1 HNFLQVNDTFWKSRD
16 IGWKH
21 GIMIDE
27 NRQHWKCMYCHLT
40 RYGGGVSRL
49 KRHLAGDLDVKMCP
63 KVPADVAENIRE
75 HLQKKRERRKTR
87 AAQNGVNSVT
97 RSSADDTKAEKDPL
111 PVDLEVPTRI
121 DTYILEEGTNLTNA
135 DHQEPTIFR
144 PPLLLRGVRDIG
156 WEHAVDLDGNKKR
169 WQCKW
174 CDLCRSGGVTTLK
187 AHLTDSSCPKI
198 PMEMS
203 KQVLHFVE
211 EKRAARQL
219 FNRDP
224 WPPYKKIDGVSLFCS
239 EGKEEGT
246 VSYKNG
252 QQPSNNGMHMQTS
265 GNCTIDELAAR
276 SNQCGT
282 EHSGQPVE
290 DYEQS
295 KKGSDC
301 AEEQLPIEN
310 GKHHVLNNE
319 HHIVDKNNGNPQNR
333 EKLNLEC
340 DNSIQGAVTTLKAHL
355 TGSEEEGTVPCK
367 DDQQPSNNGMHMQT
381 SEKCAID
388 QLAARSNQCGKHH
401 CGQPVENY
409 EQSKICS
416 DWPEE
421 QLPMEHEKHHVLNN
435 EHQIV
440 DKNTENSQNKQ
451 ILKHPRKTRFNLRK
465 HIVII
470 DEIAR
475 HWRCRYCGMDGHGKT
490 SRLHY
495 HLAGVFRHP
504 KCTSVPKEVF
514 AKAKHHILIKRRP
527 GMKKTGQQAPPEPQ
541 ILAQSS
547 VILEN
552 NDPAFSNLP
561 QLPINDLSSEVHS
574 SYPTRLRDNA
584 WEHSLVFDREKG
596 HWKCKWCSLEG
607 YHGVTRLKWH
617 LVGWQNHPR
626 CCKIPEDAAKRVRDQ
641 MISREKKK
649 VRRSGPHAGI
659 DSGDILCSSMSS
671 QFDEDHFTIAVLNSS
686 SSQAFDEAN
695 RTSNTCNTL
704 SNTISGS
711 QPLMEGPHGILY
723 SNKNKS
729 EMLSRRSDCWSH
741 WRYVLNGLMHLH
753 GVQEGAGIQSCIR
766 DVLHS
771 CSEFESLRDKVEMD
785 SDRTVSTNTG
795 IAECK
800 NVLVDILRS
809 EDFALLCNV
818 LRKTVHQ
825 DEERTKYFDFGVI
838 DSRMKNGEYG
848 CAPEIFKDDL
858 KLVMGKS

>member
-1 HNFLQVNDTFWKSRD
+1 
-16 IGWKH
+16 
-21 GIMIDE
+21 MIDE

-265 GNCTIDELAAR
+265 
-276 SNQCGT
+276 
-282 EHSGQPVE
+282 
-290 DYEQS
+290 
-295 KKGSDC
+295 
-301 AEEQLPIEN
+301 
-310 GKHHVLNNE
+310 
-319 HHIVDKNNGNPQNR
+319 
-333 EKLNLEC
+333 
-340 DNSIQGAVTTLKAHL
+340 
-355 TGSEEEGTVPCK
+355 
-367 DDQQPSNNGMHMQT
+367 
-381 SEKCAID
+381 EKCAID

-451 ILKHPRKTRFNLRK
+451 GGATTAKDHLTDSSCPKIPAEMPKKVLNIVEERRASHHLLNSEKIDWCSVSRLGSEQEGTVRCNNDQEPSNAMHMRTSEKCAVDEILKHPRKTRFNLRK

>member
-1 HNFLQVNDTFWKSRD
+1 TFWKSRD

-252 QQPSNNGMHMQTS
+252 
-265 GNCTIDELAAR
+265 
-276 SNQCGT
+276 
-282 EHSGQPVE
+282 
-290 DYEQS
+290 
-295 KKGSDC
+295 
-301 AEEQLPIEN
+301 
-310 GKHHVLNNE
+310 
-319 HHIVDKNNGNPQNR
+319 
-333 EKLNLEC
+333 
-340 DNSIQGAVTTLKAHL
+340 
-355 TGSEEEGTVPCK
+355 
-367 DDQQPSNNGMHMQT
+367 QQPSNNGMHMQT

-858 KLVMGKS
+858 KL

>member
-1 HNFLQVNDTFWKSRD
+1 MDANKDKGNDKMHLRDWSSQEALRTYKRRRQPEPEPEPKPVDVPEQQVTDTFWKSRD

-239 EGKEEGT
+239 EVKEEGT

-295 KKGSDC
+295 KKGSDW

-355 TGSEEEGTVPCK
+355 TGRGR
-367 DDQQPSNNGMHMQT
+367 D
-381 SEKCAID
+381 
-388 QLAARSNQCGKHH
+388 
-401 CGQPVENY
+401 
-409 EQSKICS
+409 
-416 DWPEE
+416 
-421 QLPMEHEKHHVLNN
+421 
-435 EHQIV
+435 
-440 DKNTENSQNKQ
+440 
-451 ILKHPRKTRFNLRK
+451 
-465 HIVII
+465 
-470 DEIAR
+470 
-475 HWRCRYCGMDGHGKT
+475 
-490 SRLHY
+490 
-495 HLAGVFRHP
+495 
-504 KCTSVPKEVF
+504 CT
-514 AKAKHHILIKRRP
+514 
-527 GMKKTGQQAPPEPQ
+527 M
-541 ILAQSS
+541 
-547 VILEN
+547 
-552 NDPAFSNLP
+552 
-561 QLPINDLSSEVHS
+561 
-574 SYPTRLRDNA
+574 
-584 WEHSLVFDREKG
+584 
-596 HWKCKWCSLEG
+596 
-607 YHGVTRLKWH
+607 
-617 LVGWQNHPR
+617 
-626 CCKIPEDAAKRVRDQ
+626 
-641 MISREKKK
+641 
-649 VRRSGPHAGI
+649 
-659 DSGDILCSSMSS
+659 
-671 QFDEDHFTIAVLNSS
+671 
-686 SSQAFDEAN
+686 
-695 RTSNTCNTL
+695 
-704 SNTISGS
+704 
-711 QPLMEGPHGILY
+711 
-723 SNKNKS
+723 
-729 EMLSRRSDCWSH
+729 
-741 WRYVLNGLMHLH
+741 
-753 GVQEGAGIQSCIR
+753 
-766 DVLHS
+766 
-771 CSEFESLRDKVEMD
+771 
-785 SDRTVSTNTG
+785 
-795 IAECK
+795 
-800 NVLVDILRS
+800 
-809 EDFALLCNV
+809 
-818 LRKTVHQ
+818 
-825 DEERTKYFDFGVI
+825 
-838 DSRMKNGEYG
+838 
-848 CAPEIFKDDL
+848 
-858 KLVMGKS
+858 

>member
-1 HNFLQVNDTFWKSRD
+1 
-16 IGWKH
+16 
-21 GIMIDE
+21 
-27 NRQHWKCMYCHLT
+27 
-40 RYGGGVSRL
+40 
-49 KRHLAGDLDVKMCP
+49 
-63 KVPADVAENIRE
+63 
-75 HLQKKRERRKTR
+75 
-87 AAQNGVNSVT
+87 
-97 RSSADDTKAEKDPL
+97 
-111 PVDLEVPTRI
+111 
-121 DTYILEEGTNLTNA
+121 
-135 DHQEPTIFR
+135 
-144 PPLLLRGVRDIG
+144 
-156 WEHAVDLDGNKKR
+156 
-169 WQCKW
+169 
-174 CDLCRSGGVTTLK
+174 
-187 AHLTDSSCPKI
+187 
-198 PMEMS
+198 
-203 KQVLHFVE
+203 
-211 EKRAARQL
+211 
-219 FNRDP
+219 
-224 WPPYKKIDGVSLFCS
+224 
-239 EGKEEGT
+239 
-246 VSYKNG
+246 
-252 QQPSNNGMHMQTS
+252 
-265 GNCTIDELAAR
+265 
-276 SNQCGT
+276 
-282 EHSGQPVE
+282 
-290 DYEQS
+290 
-295 KKGSDC
+295 
-301 AEEQLPIEN
+301 
-310 GKHHVLNNE
+310 
-319 HHIVDKNNGNPQNR
+319 
-333 EKLNLEC
+333 
-340 DNSIQGAVTTLKAHL
+340 
-355 TGSEEEGTVPCK
+355 
-367 DDQQPSNNGMHMQT
+367 MHMQT

-388 QLAARSNQCGKHH
+388 ELAARSNQCGKHH

-527 GMKKTGQQAPPEPQ
+527 GMRKTGQQAPPEPQ

-561 QLPINDLSSEVHS
+561 QLPINDLSSEVRS

-584 WEHSLVFDREKG
+584 WEHSLFFDREKG

-671 QFDEDHFTIAVLNSS
+671 QFDEEHFTIAVQNSS

-695 RTSNTCNTL
+695 SISNTRNAL

-711 QPLMEGPHGILY
+711 QPLMERPHGILY
-723 SNKNKS
+723 SNTNKS

-785 SDRTVSTNTG
+785 SDRTVSRNTG

-858 KLVMGKS
+858 KLLWENLKMAGQDIIDLANNLSSLTEASYTNQVGRQRGSCGCEEELKGAVLGSSEPKKLVESATSVPSNSQGCQPLDYPDRTDVSDVQKGSACDQCGKETRGVSTVICNVCKLVCHMSCIDPPIPSTSTGSWYCKGCSSTTCNELAQGGYEPNCVHGNCVLCKRLEVCRPPECKEQTPVGKSRATVLSSTEGRELSNIDPGGSCKICGTPEEDAKRFLVCGHSHCPYKYYHICCLKSKQIASVMQRDKPCWYCPSCLCRVCLSDRDDDLTILCDGCDEAYHLYCITPRRTWIPKGKWYCSHCSVERAKAGMRRYEKKMLKQHHKDDDARLESRNFAAVDLLLSAAEKLREDGQVVACADY

>member
-1 HNFLQVNDTFWKSRD
+1 
-16 IGWKH
+16 
-21 GIMIDE
+21 MIDE

-187 AHLTDSSCPKI
+187 AHLTDNSCPKI

-246 VSYKNG
+246 GSYKNG

-295 KKGSDC
+295 KKGSYW

-355 TGSEEEGTVPCK
+355 TGKSC
-367 DDQQPSNNGMHMQT
+367 
-381 SEKCAID
+381 
-388 QLAARSNQCGKHH
+388 
-401 CGQPVENY
+401 
-409 EQSKICS
+409 
-416 DWPEE
+416 
-421 QLPMEHEKHHVLNN
+421 
-435 EHQIV
+435 
-440 DKNTENSQNKQ
+440 
-451 ILKHPRKTRFNLRK
+451 LKTW
-465 HIVII
+465 
-470 DEIAR
+470 D
-475 HWRCRYCGMDGHGKT
+475 
-490 SRLHY
+490 
-495 HLAGVFRHP
+495 
-504 KCTSVPKEVF
+504 
-514 AKAKHHILIKRRP
+514 
-527 GMKKTGQQAPPEPQ
+527 
-541 ILAQSS
+541 
-547 VILEN
+547 
-552 NDPAFSNLP
+552 
-561 QLPINDLSSEVHS
+561 VH
-574 SYPTRLRDNA
+574 
-584 WEHSLVFDREKG
+584 
-596 HWKCKWCSLEG
+596 
-607 YHGVTRLKWH
+607 
-617 LVGWQNHPR
+617 
-626 CCKIPEDAAKRVRDQ
+626 
-641 MISREKKK
+641 
-649 VRRSGPHAGI
+649 
-659 DSGDILCSSMSS
+659 
-671 QFDEDHFTIAVLNSS
+671 
-686 SSQAFDEAN
+686 
-695 RTSNTCNTL
+695 
-704 SNTISGS
+704 
-711 QPLMEGPHGILY
+711 
-723 SNKNKS
+723 
-729 EMLSRRSDCWSH
+729 
-741 WRYVLNGLMHLH
+741 
-753 GVQEGAGIQSCIR
+753 
-766 DVLHS
+766 
-771 CSEFESLRDKVEMD
+771 
-785 SDRTVSTNTG
+785 
-795 IAECK
+795 
-800 NVLVDILRS
+800 
-809 EDFALLCNV
+809 
-818 LRKTVHQ
+818 
-825 DEERTKYFDFGVI
+825 
-838 DSRMKNGEYG
+838 
-848 CAPEIFKDDL
+848 
-858 KLVMGKS
+858 